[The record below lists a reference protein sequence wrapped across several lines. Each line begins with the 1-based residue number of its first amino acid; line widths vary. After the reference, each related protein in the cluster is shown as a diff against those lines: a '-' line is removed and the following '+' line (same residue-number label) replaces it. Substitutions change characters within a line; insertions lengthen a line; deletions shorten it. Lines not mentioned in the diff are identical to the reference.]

1 MCLIAGKIMSIPNLA
16 ETAEQLGL
24 YMLTVILGLLIHTL
38 GTIFIM
44 YFIVVRKNPLLYF
57 KGMLQAWVF
66 ALGSASRY
74 VCVNRC
80 FSSGSGSGS
89 LYAYMCHFRL
99 RFLCGHKCHFRFR
112 FFMGTSVTSGSV
124 SLYVHMCDFRFR
136 FNTLSHM
143 SSCSV

>member
-89 LYAYMCHFRL
+89 LYGYI
-99 RFLCGHKCHFRFR
+99 
-112 FFMGTSVTSGSV
+112 VTSGSGFFVWAQV
-124 SLYVHMCDFRFR
+124 SLPVPVLYGYKCHFLFRF
-136 FNTLSHM
+136 FVCTH
-143 SSCSV
+143 V

>member
-44 YFIVVRKNPLLYF
+44 YFVVVRKNPLLYF

-74 VCVNRC
+74 VKKS
-80 FSSGSGSGS
+80 FYSDSG
-89 LYAYMCHFRL
+89 HFL
-99 RFLCGHKCHFRFR
+99 FR
-112 FFMGTSVTSGSV
+112 FFVCEHV
-124 SLYVHMCDFRFR
+124 SLPV
-136 FNTLSHM
+136 L
-143 SSCSV
+143 V